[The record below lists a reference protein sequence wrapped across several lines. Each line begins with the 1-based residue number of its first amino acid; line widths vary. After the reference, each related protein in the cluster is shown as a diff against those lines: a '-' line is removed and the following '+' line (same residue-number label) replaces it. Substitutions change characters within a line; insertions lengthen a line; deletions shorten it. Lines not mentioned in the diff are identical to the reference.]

1 MVLARIRGLSTKVS
15 QPHLYLKNVFR
26 ISKVISCYKN
36 TVCLS
41 MKVLLGPTP
50 SALASLSKYNNKSL
64 ISMITKMIQYSRL
77 KILTQESRLSSSSKT
92 ACWPWARFLLMIQ
105 SILMMAQRAWLSS
118 TRSGS
123 RILSQSSTLPQ
134 SK

>member
-1 MVLARIRGLSTKVS
+1 MVLARIRGLSTRVS
-15 QPHLYLKNVFR
+15 QPHLYLKNVSR

-36 TVCLS
+36 TVSLS

-50 SALASLSKYNNKSL
+50 SAPASLGKYNNKSL
-64 ISMITKMIQYSRL
+64 TSMITKMTQYSRL
-77 KILTQESRLSSSSKT
+77 KILTQESKLSSSSKT
-92 ACWPWARFLLMIQ
+92 ACWPWARFPLMIQ

-123 RILSQSSTLPQ
+123 RILSQSSTLPP